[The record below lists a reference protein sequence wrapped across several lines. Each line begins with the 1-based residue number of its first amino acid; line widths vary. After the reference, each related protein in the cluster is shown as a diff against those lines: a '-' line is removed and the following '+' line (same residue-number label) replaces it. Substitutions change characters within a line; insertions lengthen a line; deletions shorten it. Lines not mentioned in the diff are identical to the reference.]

1 MLAHQARTRR
11 AIDQIVVAPARHDH
25 VAHAAR
31 AQRIDDEAAEKP
43 GSPRDHDALA
53 GQIHHRAL
61 NLADLTDGRHTTTS
75 ETPR

>member
-31 AQRIDDEAAEKP
+31 
-43 GSPRDHDALA
+43 
-53 GQIHHRAL
+53 
-61 NLADLTDGRHTTTS
+61 TDGRHTTTS